1 MKCGKWVNINGH
13 VYNLE
18 YLQEFHWHDGA
29 IYLQLLGRQVPEII
43 PDHDASIFK
52 RLYGIVS

>member
-1 MKCGKWVNINGH
+1 MKWVNINGH

-29 IYLQLLGRQVPEII
+29 IYLQLLGRQVPDII

-52 RLYGIVS
+52 RLYNIVG